1 MNETAMT
8 EWLAAAQDQLAVQMR
23 ETHLYT
29 QPYREPT
36 TAALGDY
43 VAMQESIQDLHRL
56 AHRADSAS
64 IGATGHGLT
73 PGSPY
78 AGGHLHD
85 AVETLIATRQE
96 RLAATGSRSQGPE
109 WVDAYTQRYS
119 AITEDLVTA
128 HQTMTQGHTPTVE
141 REQHRVLTTT
151 HEMGYAQ
158 HPEPVHFQQQ
168 PEPIHYNQLPDY
180 GHLHRDNG
188 VQGPSHHRGIER

>member
-8 EWLAAAQDQLAVQMR
+8 EWLAATQDQLREQMR
-23 ETHLYT
+23 DTHLYT
-29 QPYREPT
+29 APYREPT

-43 VAMQESIQDLHRL
+43 VAMYDSLGELHRVRY
-56 AHRADSAS
+56 AAASAS
-64 IGATGHGLT
+64 FGATGHGLK
-73 PGSPY
+73 PGTPY
-78 AGGHLHD
+78 AGGHLHN

-96 RLAATGSRSQGPE
+96 RIADTTSFTQDPE

-119 AITEDLVTA
+119 AVTDQLVAA
-128 HQTMTQGHTPTVE
+128 HHTMTQDPTPTVE
-141 REQHRVLTTT
+141 REQHRVLTNT

-168 PEPIHYNQLPDY
+168 PEPIHYNQLPDN